1 GYDTIDVAAASQRG
15 IYVTNCPGK
24 NATAVA
30 ELAWALILALDRRI
44 PDNVAQLR
52 AGQWNK
58 KEYSKA
64 RGLCGRTLGLVGLGR
79 IGQLMIPRA
88 RAFGMPVVAWSR
100 SLTPEKA
107 EELGVERKASPEE
120 VAAAADVVS
129 VHVALKPDT
138 KQLCGQKFFAALR
151 PGAYFI
157 NTARGGVVDEKALE
171 KVIQEKGIRAGLDV
185 FAQEPATATGAFADG
200 IAKLPQVYGT
210 HHIGASTDQAQEA
223 ITDETVRILDTY
235 RTSGQVL
242 NAVNLCHRS
251 PATHLLTVRHRD
263 RVGVLLGNGIG
274 GLEESQKA
282 VRTVD
287 SRGGMRLDP
296 FFFPKMLPNMA
307 AAHIALNFGARGYNN
322 TVITACA
329 AGTQAIGD
337 AMDLVRAGR
346 VDVCITGGSEASLC
360 ELGLCGFAVIRSL
373 SQNNDEPQ
381 KASRPFDAE
390 RDGFVAAE
398 GAGIMIL
405 ESEEHAKSRNAPILA
420 EVAGYGAC
428 NDAFHVVAP
437 SADGDGAMR
446 AMREALADAQVET
459 AEVDYI
465 NAHGTSTQLND
476 KSETLA
482 IKTLFGEDAYRVPI
496 SATKSMVGHSFGAA
510 GAVESVAA
518 VQTIVNGVIHPT
530 INLEHPDP
538 ECDLDYVPEGAREAD
553 VDVVLKNS
561 FGFGG
566 QNACLVFKRYE
577 G

>member
-1 GYDTIDVAAASQRG
+1 MPGRNGTRVL
-15 IYVTNCPGK
+15 VTGMGAITPIGNSVQEFWD
-24 NATAVA
+24 NAVA
-30 ELAWALILALDRRI
+30 
-44 PDNVAQLR
+44 
-52 AGQWNK
+52 GK
-58 KEYSKA
+58 S
-64 RGLCGRTLGLVGLGR
+64 GLG
-79 IGQLMIPRA
+79 ILQ
-88 RAFGMPVVAWSR
+88 AFDHSAYP
-100 SLTPEKA
+100 
-107 EELGVERKASPEE
+107 
-120 VAAAADVVS
+120 
-129 VHVALKPDT
+129 VHVAGEVKGFDPEEYMDRRVARRMGRFSQFAMAGTAQALSHADLNLEDT
-138 KQLCGQKFFAALR
+138 
-151 PGAYFI
+151 
-157 NTARGGVVDEKALE
+157 N
-171 KVIQEKGIRAGLDV
+171 
-185 FAQEPATATGAFADG
+185 
-200 IAKLPQVYGT
+200 
-210 HHIGASTDQAQEA
+210 
-223 ITDETVRILDTY
+223 
-235 RTSGQVL
+235 
-242 NAVNLCHRS
+242 
-251 PATHLLTVRHRD
+251 RD
-263 RVGVLLGNGIG
+263 RVGVLMGNGIG
-274 GLEESQKA
+274 GLEESQKG

-296 FFFPKMLPNMA
+296 LYFPKMLPNMA
-307 AAHIALNFGARGYNN
+307 AAHIALNFGVRGYNN

-428 NDAFHVVAP
+428 SDAFHVVAP
-437 SADGDGAMR
+437 SEDGNGAMR
-446 AMREALADAQVET
+446 AMREALEDAGVET
-459 AEVDYI
+459 SEVDYI

-482 IKTLFGEDAYRVPI
+482 IKKLFGEEAYRVPI

-518 VQTIVNGVIHPT
+518 VQTIVNRVIHPT

-538 ECDLDYVPEGAREAD
+538 ECDLDYVPEGAREAA

>member
-1 GYDTIDVAAASQRG
+1 MPGRNGTRVV
-15 IYVTNCPGK
+15 VTGMGAITPIGNSVQEFWD
-24 NATAVA
+24 NAVA
-30 ELAWALILALDRRI
+30 GKSGLDILQAFDTSDYSVHIAGEVKGFDPEEYMDRR
-44 PDNVAQLR
+44 VARRMGRFSQFAI
-52 AGQWNK
+52 AGTAQ
-58 KEYSKA
+58 
-64 RGLCGRTLGLVGLGR
+64 
-79 IGQLMIPRA
+79 
-88 RAFGMPVVAWSR
+88 
-100 SLTPEKA
+100 
-107 EELGVERKASPEE
+107 
-120 VAAAADVVS
+120 
-129 VHVALKPDT
+129 
-138 KQLCGQKFFAALR
+138 ALR
-151 PGAYFI
+151 QADL
-157 NTARGGVVDEKALE
+157 NLE
-171 KVIQEKGIRAGLDV
+171 D
-185 FAQEPATATGAFADG
+185 
-200 IAKLPQVYGT
+200 
-210 HHIGASTDQAQEA
+210 TD
-223 ITDETVRILDTY
+223 
-235 RTSGQVL
+235 
-242 NAVNLCHRS
+242 
-251 PATHLLTVRHRD
+251 RD

-274 GLEESQKA
+274 GLEDSQKA
-282 VRTVD
+282 VRTID
-287 SRGGMRLDP
+287 SRGGMRMDP

-337 AMDLVRAGR
+337 AMDLVRTGR

-360 ELGLCGFAVIRSL
+360 EIGLSGFAVIRSL

-428 NDAFHVVAP
+428 SDAFHVVAP
-437 SADGDGAMR
+437 SEDGDGAMR
-446 AMREALADAQVET
+446 AMREALGDADVET

-476 KSETLA
+476 RSETLA
-482 IKTLFGEDAYRVPI
+482 IKKLFGEDAYRVPI

-518 VQTIVNGVIHPT
+518 VQTIVNRVIHPT

>member
-1 GYDTIDVAAASQRG
+1 MGAITPIGNSVQEFWDS
-15 IYVTNCPGK
+15 
-24 NATAVA
+24 AVA
-30 ELAWALILALDRRI
+30 
-44 PDNVAQLR
+44 
-52 AGQWNK
+52 GK
-58 KEYSKA
+58 S
-64 RGLCGRTLGLVGLGR
+64 GLG
-79 IGQLMIPRA
+79 I
-88 RAFGMPVVAWSR
+88 
-100 SLTPEKA
+100 
-107 EELGVERKASPEE
+107 LGTFDHSAYP
-120 VAAAADVVS
+120 
-129 VHVALKPDT
+129 VHVAGEVKGFDPEEYMDRRVARRMGRFS
-138 KQLCGQKFFAALR
+138 QFAMAGTTQALR
-151 PGAYFI
+151 QADL
-157 NTARGGVVDEKALE
+157 NLE
-171 KVIQEKGIRAGLDV
+171 DID
-185 FAQEPATATGAFADG
+185 
-200 IAKLPQVYGT
+200 
-210 HHIGASTDQAQEA
+210 
-223 ITDETVRILDTY
+223 
-235 RTSGQVL
+235 
-242 NAVNLCHRS
+242 
-251 PATHLLTVRHRD
+251 RD
-263 RVGVLLGNGIG
+263 RVGVLMGVGIG

-287 SRGGMRLDP
+287 SRGGMRVDP

-346 VDVCITGGSEASLC
+346 VDVCIAGGSEASLC

-373 SQNNDEPQ
+373 SQNNDEPK

-398 GAGIMIL
+398 GAGILIL
-405 ESEEHAKSRNAPILA
+405 ESEEHAKSRSAPVLA

-428 NDAFHVVAP
+428 SDAFHVVAP
-437 SADGDGAMR
+437 SEDGDGARR
-446 AMREALADAQVET
+446 AMREALQDAGVET
-459 AEVDYI
+459 TDVDYI

-476 KSETLA
+476 RSETRA
-482 IKTLFGEDAYRVPI
+482 IKALFGEDAYRVPI

-518 VQTIVNGVIHPT
+518 VQTIVNRVIHPT
-530 INLEHPDP
+530 INLEHADP
-538 ECDLDYVPEGAREAD
+538 ECDLDYVPEGSRAAD